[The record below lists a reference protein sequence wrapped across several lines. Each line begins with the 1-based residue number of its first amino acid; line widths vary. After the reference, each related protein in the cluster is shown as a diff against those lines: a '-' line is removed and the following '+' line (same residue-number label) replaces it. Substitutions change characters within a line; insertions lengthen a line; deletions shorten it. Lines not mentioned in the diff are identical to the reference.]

1 MAMIACPDCGSAVSD
16 VAAACPACGRTM
28 ASAQPRYSI
37 PERPAPYEQPAPG
50 YGGPAPQYLAPA
62 YGGPAPGYAPAGA
75 YYAAPVDPMAQHRQ
89 TVQIGY
95 ILLAASFAFGPLY
108 IVSAILAY
116 TRRDAVRGT
125 WLESHCN
132 WLLDTFL
139 VSIVSFVV
147 MIFGVL
153 MAVLAFFPMA
163 FLLMMV
169 LALGNLA
176 WLVYRTV
183 RGWMLFGEGKP
194 ATGIVSPPRW

>member
-1 MAMIACPDCGSAVSD
+1 MSD
-16 VAAACPACGRTM
+16 SAAACPACGRTM
-28 ASAQPRYSI
+28 TPAQTQPRYSI
-37 PERPAPYEQPAPG
+37 PERPAPYEQPAAG
-50 YGGPAPQYLAPA
+50 YGSSTPQYGA
-62 YGGPAPGYAPAGA
+62 PAPGYAPAGP
-75 YYAAPVDPMAQHRQ
+75 YYAAPVDPLAQHRQ

-108 IVSAILAY
+108 IVSAIIAY
-116 TRRDAVRGT
+116 TKRDAVRGT

-132 WLLDTFL
+132 WLVDTFL
-139 VSIVSFVV
+139 VSIAAFVV

-169 LALGNLA
+169 LGFGSLA

-194 ATGIVSPPRW
+194 AVGIVSPPRW